1 MKQDIFNQYVSK
13 IAKLYRVEESE
24 MFVRSRK
31 QEMVDARHMLFYLCV
46 SRPMAPYLIKSYMA
60 ERGLPIQQSAINNG
74 VRKIEKNIA
83 EDADYAQIISDIE
96 RSVKL

>member
-1 MKQDIFNQYVSK
+1 MKHEIFNQYVAK

-24 MFVRSRK
+24 LFVRSRK

-46 SRPMAPYLIKSYMA
+46 SRPIPAYSIKTYMA
-60 ERGLPIQQSAINNG
+60 ERGLSIQQSAITNG
-74 VRKIEKNIA
+74 IRKIEKNIS

>member
-1 MKQDIFNQYVSK
+1 MKHEIFNQYVAK

-31 QEMVDARHMLFYLCV
+31 QEMVDARHMLFYLCI
-46 SRPMAPYLIKSYMA
+46 SRPIPAYSIKSYMA
-60 ERGLPIQQSAINNG
+60 ERGLSIQQSAINNG
-74 VRKIEKNIA
+74 VRKIEKNIS
-83 EDADYAQIISDIE
+83 EDSDYARIISDIE

>member
-1 MKQDIFNQYVSK
+1 MKHDIFNQYVAK
-13 IAKLYRVEESE
+13 IAKLYRVDESE

-31 QEMVDARHMLFYLCV
+31 QEMVDARHMLFYLCT
-46 SRPMAPYLIKSYMA
+46 SRPIPAYSIKSYMA
-60 ERGLPIQQSAINNG
+60 ERGLSIQQSAINNG
-74 VRKIEKNIA
+74 VRKIEKNIS

>member
-1 MKQDIFNQYVSK
+1 MKHDIFNQYVAK

-31 QEMVDARHMLFYLCV
+31 QEMVDARHMLFYLCA
-46 SRPMAPYLIKSYMA
+46 SRPIPAYSIKAYMA
-60 ERGLPIQQSAINNG
+60 ERGLSIQQSAINNG
-74 VRKIEKNIA
+74 VRKIEKNIS